1 MSGNVIRKPSYG
13 NFTAVVDC
21 GFNLMHSS
29 LLEMRRGHGIV
40 LFCQLDV
47 TSRYGKDPAAT
58 MLTDNILKEMTNRYL
73 PVGPQRVAYVGGDE
87 GAKLLDRMGM
97 QYQRLTP
104 KNRWEIG
111 SAQVVILGAGAE
123 KELLESVGKIAGRT
137 NSIAVVA
144 LPGADL
150 SVFGGN
156 LKIGKKNIF
165 RAFAPKNDPLFDGI
179 ADADLYFRNARELPV
194 IESAPEWMRSTNP
207 ALFGAIDRETGMNA
221 IFTVAPDDV
230 KGAWNSEK
238 VARVWNNIFNNMNI
252 GLGKNLKIFSS
263 EKYRHNKLGKKD
275 SANEWS
281 PYIDDL
287 DFYDGDAFHNW

>member
-1 MSGNVIRKPSYG
+1 
-13 NFTAVVDC
+13 
-21 GFNLMHSS
+21 
-29 LLEMRRGHGIV
+29 
-40 LFCQLDV
+40 
-47 TSRYGKDPAAT
+47 
-58 MLTDNILKEMTNRYL
+58 
-73 PVGPQRVAYVGGDE
+73 
-87 GAKLLDRMGM
+87 
-97 QYQRLTP
+97 
-104 KNRWEIG
+104 
-111 SAQVVILGAGAE
+111 
-123 KELLESVGKIAGRT
+123 
-137 NSIAVVA
+137 
-144 LPGADL
+144 
-150 SVFGGN
+150 
-156 LKIGKKNIF
+156 
-165 RAFAPKNDPLFDGI
+165 
-179 ADADLYFRNARELPV
+179 
-194 IESAPEWMRSTNP
+194 MRSTNP